1 MAEDFKLNL
10 FEIESEYERAAQLQ
24 YQNNKEV
31 FEKLKQENA
40 QLENALLQADEQFN
54 SFQED

>member
-10 FEIESEYERAAQLQ
+10 FDIENEYERAAQLQ

-31 FEKLKQENA
+31 FEKLKQENT
-40 QLENALLQADEQFN
+40 
-54 SFQED
+54 

>member
-10 FEIESEYERAAQLQ
+10 FEIENEYERAAQLQ

-31 FEKLKQENA
+31 FEKLKQENT